1 MNKKM
6 IIFTLGKLLQ
16 ITGLLMYIPVL
27 VAIIYQEAEGIS
39 FAILGALIFGLG
51 TIISFKHPAKKI
63 FMLVKVL

>member
-51 TIISFKHPAKKI
+51 TIISFKHQT
-63 FMLVKVL
+63 